1 MLYGMMNVLRVQN
14 NTLVSG
20 DNKGMAAYLY
30 ECELIPTSTP
40 VVANSSYCNS
50 DD

>member
-30 ECELIPTSTP
+30 EGEFPASTP